1 MTSLQSG
8 QRGQHLAQHIFRR
21 NISAVAIAVRMLL
34 AIFLPQQFDGQV
46 AVLLKLL
53 ADVDKIGLC
62 SQRHFRHRLARREQR
77 LFQAVLI
84 PFLVERP
91 A

>member
-1 MTSLQSG
+1 MV
-8 QRGQHLAQHIFRR
+8 LAQHHVLVFLPAAIQFAEA
-21 NISAVAIAVRMLL
+21 AVAIAVRMLL